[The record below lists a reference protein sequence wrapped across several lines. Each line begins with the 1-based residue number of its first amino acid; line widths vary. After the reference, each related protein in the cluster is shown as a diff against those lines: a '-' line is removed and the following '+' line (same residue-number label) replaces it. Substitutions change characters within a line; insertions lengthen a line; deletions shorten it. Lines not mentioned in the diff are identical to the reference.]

1 MLIEIVRSATWCRGV
16 VFVNGHG
23 GNSPAIQAAKKVLD
37 HDQQNVLFWSPSG
50 VADTDTHAGHA
61 ETSVMLALAPFEVDM
76 TLAEIGNTQP
86 LAQIMNDMRAGGVRA
101 VSSNGILGDPTQ
113 ANATDGVK
121 LLEQW
126 THDLLAEFDHWNS

>member
-1 MLIEIVRSATWCRGV
+1 
-16 VFVNGHG
+16 
-23 GNSPAIQAAKKVLD
+23 
-37 HDQQNVLFWSPSG
+37 
-50 VADTDTHAGHA
+50 
-61 ETSVMLALAPFEVDM
+61 
-76 TLAEIGNTQP
+76 
-86 LAQIMNDMRAGGVRA
+86 MNDLRTGGIRA